1 MFDKLS
7 NGFSHLLKNLSGK
20 GTISEK
26 NIESALEDVK
36 NQLIEADVNV
46 RVVRRLISRVRE
58 EALGVKVLGSLS
70 PYEQFIKIVND
81 KLVTLLG
88 EGETELNLR
97 NPSEVSVILM
107 LGLQGVGKTTS
118 SAKLASF
125 LKKKGRKPLLVACD
139 LVRPAAR
146 EQLKILGQQ
155 IDVPV
160 YSPEGQT
167 DTAKI
172 AKEALKEAK
181 AHMCNVVIIDTAG
194 RLEIDE
200 SLMDELAKLK
210 KAVNPDESLLVVDA
224 MMGQNALNVAQ
235 SFEEKIGFSG
245 VIVSKADS
253 DTRGG
258 VILSLKEMTGKPV
271 KFLGVGEK
279 IDELEA
285 FFPERAASR
294 ILGMGDIVSLAEKA
308 QEVFDEKEAE
318 KAQEKFLKGE
328 FTLEDYLAQIQ
339 SLTKLGGMK
348 SVLSFLPG
356 MGSLNLEGKIDENM
370 FKQEEA
376 IIQSMTLRE
385 RREPFILGPS
395 RRKRIAKGSGTTVRD
410 IARLLKRFDQ
420 IRNMMKK
427 IAKDKNSQKQLLSM
441 IGKQT

>member
-20 GTISEK
+20 GVISEK
-26 NIESALEDVK
+26 NIEGALEDVK

-70 PYEQFIKIVND
+70 PYEQFIKIMND
-81 KLVTLLG
+81 KLVALLG
-88 EGETELNLR
+88 EGETELNLK

-118 SAKLASF
+118 SAKLASY

-160 YSPEGQT
+160 YSPEGEK
-167 DTAKI
+167 DPAKI
-172 AKEALKEAK
+172 AKEALREAK
-181 AHMCNVVIIDTAG
+181 TRMCNVLIIDTAG

-200 SLMDELAKLK
+200 TLMDELAKVK
-210 KAVNPDESLLVVDA
+210 KVSHPDESILVVDA
-224 MMGQNALNVAQ
+224 MMGQNALNIAQ
-235 SFEEKIGFSG
+235 SFEDKIGFSG
-245 VIVSKADS
+245 VLVSKADS

-258 VILSLKEMTGKPV
+258 VILSIKEMTGKPV

-279 IDELEA
+279 IEELEA
-285 FFPERAASR
+285 FHPERISSR

-318 KAQEKFLKGE
+318 EAQAKLLKGE
-328 FTLEDYLAQIQ
+328 FTLEDYLAQIK

-395 RRKRIAKGSGTTVRD
+395 RRKRVAKGSGTNIRD

-427 IAKDKNSQKQLLSM
+427 IAKDKNTQKQLLSM